1 MRHYK
6 RTTDGAQNGAK
17 FEQPMFQQRRQLRLP
32 RIFNPTAE
40 RVTDSSRLRLMAM
53 MQIFTQSRFGRLRMV
68 VCLSVLMFYV
78 GQCQTQLLR
87 PAYVDITER
96 DTVQQAFLND
106 DANVIENAT
115 YLEPFFQKLQLQR
128 TQGGR
133 KVNVLHIGD
142 SHILGNFLTREVR
155 KRLQYAFGDAGRGLV
170 FPYKLADSNGPKDYL
185 VSAEGRWNG
194 DNCQRSIADI
204 VPIGVSGFQVE
215 TFNPKAALTFRMN
228 DTASSEVQTF
238 TKVTIFQR
246 KHESQFDIEV
256 RDDQTNQQAQLVI
269 DGDYSRSYFFDR
281 PVGQVTIVP
290 KKTDKLQKKLTLDG
304 VSIENEYSG
313 VMYHAVGVNGATF
326 EDYTRAKYFSK
337 QVADLYPDL
346 VILSFG
352 TNEAQGSMGKAFLQR
367 TIQTLVDQ
375 ILEQSPGSQIM
386 LTTPADSYLRGKG
399 FNPYMAETAAA
410 IREFA
415 VKRGYALWD
424 LYNLSGGVN
433 SAQNWKNKGLM
444 SQDSVHYSK
453 TGYAAQGKMLYQ
465 SIIKSYNNFVMTK
478 P

>member
-1 MRHYK
+1 M
-6 RTTDGAQNGAK
+6 
-17 FEQPMFQQRRQLRLP
+17 QQQQGHRRFP
-32 RIFNPTAE
+32 RPFNPNL
-40 RVTDSSRLRLMAM
+40 VVSPNSSRLRLMAM

-87 PAYVDITER
+87 PAYVEITEK
-96 DTVQQAFLND
+96 DTVQQSFLND
-106 DANVIENAT
+106 EANTIENGA

-133 KVNVLHIGD
+133 KINVLHIGD
-142 SHILGNFLTREVR
+142 SHILGNFMTREVR

-170 FPYKLADSNGPKDYL
+170 FPYRLADSNGPKDYL
-185 VSAEGRWNG
+185 VSAEGRWSG
-194 DNCQRSIADI
+194 DNCQRNTAD
-204 VPIGVSGFQVE
+204 VTPIGLAGFQVE
-215 TFNPKAALTFRMN
+215 TWAPKSALTFRMS
-228 DTASSEVQTF
+228 DTASSETQTF
-238 TKVTIFQR
+238 TKVTVFQR
-246 KHESQFDIEV
+246 KSEVQYDLEV

-269 DGDYSRSYFFDR
+269 EGDYSRSYYFDR
-281 PVGQVTIVP
+281 PVGQVTIAP
-290 KKTDKLQKKLTLDG
+290 KKTDKTQKKFTFDG

-313 VMYHAVGVNGATF
+313 VMYHSVGVNGATF
-326 EDYTRAKYFSK
+326 EDYTRAKHFAK
-337 QVADLYPDL
+337 QAADLYPDL

-352 TNEAQGSMGKAFLQR
+352 TNEAQGSSSKAYLQR
-367 TIQTLVDQ
+367 TMQNLVSQ
-375 ILEQSPGSQIM
+375 ILEHSPSSLIL

-415 VKRGYALWD
+415 QKRGYALWD
-424 LYNLSGGVN
+424 LFSLSGGEN
-433 SAQNWKNKGLM
+433 SAQSWKMKGLM

-453 TGYAAQGKMLYQ
+453 AGYAAQGKLLYQ
-465 SIIKSYNNFVMTK
+465 SLMKGYNNFVLTK